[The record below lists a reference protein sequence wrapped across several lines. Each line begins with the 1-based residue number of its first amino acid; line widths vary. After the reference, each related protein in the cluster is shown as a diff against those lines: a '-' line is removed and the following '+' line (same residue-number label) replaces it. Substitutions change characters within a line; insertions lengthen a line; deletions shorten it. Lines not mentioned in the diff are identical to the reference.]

1 MPYPVTLHFAIRW
14 SRYYKTAVPETACQH
29 SITAVHQQQ
38 AGTMYLVWLHS
49 SLAHD
54 SNIGPDCEIRIQNL
68 HHFLDGFRAVERMD
82 PQEGSI
88 AFKVNQTQFFQ
99 SQQNLLWQ
107 LEDSATVE
115 VACKAE
121 RSISFHQPTV
131 DMFTSRGEGGHEILF
146 LQLQQ
151 IPSQAAQS
159 QQPTQ
164 HQMHEQNAF
173 SSTDT
178 QPNAAQPS
186 HQQVSI
192 LPSRVGRTMLM
203 PQQGSMP

>member
-1 MPYPVTLHFAIRW
+1 
-14 SRYYKTAVPETACQH
+14 
-29 SITAVHQQQ
+29 
-38 AGTMYLVWLHS
+38 MYLVWLHS
-49 SLAHD
+49 SLAND
-54 SNIGPDCEIRIQNL
+54 SNIGPDCQIRIQNL
-68 HHFLDGFRAVERMD
+68 HHSLDGFRAVERIN

-88 AFKVNQTQFFQ
+88 AIKVNQTQFFQ
-99 SQQNLLWQ
+99 SQQNLQWQ

-115 VACKAE
+115 IACKAE

-151 IPSQAAQS
+151 ILSQAAQS

-178 QPNAAQPS
+178 QANAAQPS

-192 LPSRVGRTMLM
+192 LPSRVGQTMLM